1 MLLFDLS
8 EPEIFQ
14 LIEKDPANAET
25 KEASREN
32 CTTDNDTD
40 AAEDILPEEEV
51 ISVIGEETL
60 YPEEWKI
67 RFGENFRER
76 AASYFERIRYQG
88 DWEILRPA
96 RVYSTAG
103 GVSQS
108 ILAKV
113 EVETQKLIEEM
124 RCAV

>member
-14 LIEKDPANAET
+14 LIEKDPADTET
-25 KEASREN
+25 AADSGEKRVA
-32 CTTDNDTD
+32 DNDIVAD
-40 AAEDILPEEEV
+40 EDVVPEEEV
-51 ISVIGEETL
+51 ISVVGEETL

-103 GVSQS
+103 GISQA
-108 ILAKV
+108 ILSKV